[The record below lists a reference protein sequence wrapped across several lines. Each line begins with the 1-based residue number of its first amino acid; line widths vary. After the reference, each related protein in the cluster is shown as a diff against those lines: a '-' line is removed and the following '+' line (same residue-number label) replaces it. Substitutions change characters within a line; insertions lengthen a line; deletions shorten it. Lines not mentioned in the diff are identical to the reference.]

1 MKDARKKIV
10 AGNWKMNL
18 SLQDA
23 QSLTAE
29 LLGMIQ
35 DEKQNDSL
43 VYLFPPFVYINS
55 IYRQIQNSP
64 INVGAQNCAD
74 QLSGAYTGETS
85 VTMLNSVGAS
95 AVLIGHS
102 ERRTYYNESNESCA
116 KKITLALQHG
126 ISPFYCIGET
136 LNERNSNQ
144 QFDIIEKQ
152 LMEGIFHLSV
162 EEFSK
167 CVIAYE
173 PVWAIGTGLT
183 ASPDQA
189 QEMHA
194 FIRKLITEKYDAT
207 TANNCS
213 ILYGGSCNDQNAKE
227 LFSLPDVDGG
237 LIGGASLKSRS
248 FMNIIKAFQ

>member
-35 DEKQNDSL
+35 DEKQNDSH

-126 ISPFYCIGET
+126 ITPFY
-136 LNERNSNQ
+136 
-144 QFDIIEKQ
+144 
-152 LMEGIFHLSV
+152 
-162 EEFSK
+162 
-167 CVIAYE
+167 
-173 PVWAIGTGLT
+173 
-183 ASPDQA
+183 
-189 QEMHA
+189 
-194 FIRKLITEKYDAT
+194 
-207 TANNCS
+207 
-213 ILYGGSCNDQNAKE
+213 
-227 LFSLPDVDGG
+227 
-237 LIGGASLKSRS
+237 
-248 FMNIIKAFQ
+248 